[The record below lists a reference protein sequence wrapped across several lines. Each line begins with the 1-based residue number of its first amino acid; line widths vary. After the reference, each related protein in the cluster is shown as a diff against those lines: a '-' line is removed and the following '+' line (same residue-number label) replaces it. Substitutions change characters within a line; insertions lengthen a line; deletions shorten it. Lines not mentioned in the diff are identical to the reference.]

1 MTCFSVK
8 GFAHL
13 YRSFLHYC
21 NMRHGEAAILTWL
34 LNTANLDS
42 YRAYDPDAAV
52 SEMPAVDFCRRI
64 ESPVVRPYHTEIQFY
79 KSMLAL
85 YNNID
90 YNPITESQRDARRK
104 LRCIIGNVS
113 SRFSKYYGID
123 IDDPETVFSIC
134 AYSLI
139 PSDWEPDCRFMDEYE
154 EQEET
159 L

>member
-13 YRSFLHYC
+13 YRSF
-21 NMRHGEAAILTWL
+21 MRFYGMRRGEAAIVTWQ

-42 YRAYDPDAAV
+42 YRYHYPDAEV

-64 ESPVVRPYHTEIQFY
+64 DDPFVRPYHTEVQFY

-85 YNNID
+85 YRSID
-90 YNPITESQRDARRK
+90 YRAITESQREAKRK
-104 LRCIIGNVS
+104 LRCILTDIN
-113 SRFSKYYGID
+113 SRFWHTYGLD
-123 IDDPETVFSIC
+123 IDSAETVYNEC

-139 PSDWEPDCRFMDEYE
+139 PDEWEPTVCLMDDYA
-154 EQEET
+154 EQEAA

>member
-1 MTCFSVK
+1 MTCYPVS
-8 GFAHL
+8 GYAHL
-13 YRSFLHYC
+13 YRSFMRFY
-21 NMRHGEAAILTWL
+21 NMRRGEAAILTWL

-42 YRAYDPDAAV
+42 YRFHHPDAIV

-64 ESPVVRPYHTEIQFY
+64 DDPFMRPYHTEIQFY

-85 YNNID
+85 YRAID
-90 YNPITESQRDARRK
+90 FDAITESQREARRK
-104 LRCIIGNVS
+104 LRCILTDIN
-113 SRFSKYYGID
+113 SRFWNTYGLD
-123 IDDPETVFSIC
+123 IDDPETVYEKC

-139 PSDWEPDCRFMDEYE
+139 PFDWEPTLCFMCEYE